1 MRIEV
6 LIGSE
11 EPLIFPLNSPKFTL
25 GTGESCDVILSAS
38 GISRKHLVITSEDDK
53 FYVTDQG
60 STNGSFINEER
71 LIPGKRTE
79 FTSFFPV
86 RLGDN
91 VLVSLL
97 SDEEDVGDYSSIQ
110 VKKEKTSP
118 NMTLPERSD
127 STTVINLKDLKKV
140 KTENL
145 VLERNQ
151 KREIRK
157 KSAQTRKEPVKEK
170 KKTNF
175 VGWFAILIVV
185 AAGYYNFY
193 MLDNTQSGDDVRQVG
208 QIVDPKNGTA
218 PSAAVTTTPAE
229 VAPVPTNE
237 LVDPS
242 NLPKKEAI
250 TDLLNTL
257 KCSIDVEIAH
267 CNMFPETKQGQFG
280 VVQVGL
286 SVHVLVDGTM
296 YFDEAKV
303 FVKDHED
310 VDLIR
315 KTAAYI
321 FFLKKV
327 PQLDVAIL
335 GENRL
340 IVTLFKMTDTGNF
353 VADTVIAI
361 KPEVWNRSRDNW
373 KESQLRSIKDIG
385 INAISFNDKFYTVY

>member
-6 LIGSE
+6 LVGSE
-11 EPLIFPLNSPKFTL
+11 EPLIFPLNSPKFSL

-71 LIPGKRTE
+71 LIPGKKTE

-97 SDEEDVGDYSSIQ
+97 SDEEDVGDYSSIS
-110 VKKEKTSP
+110 VPKERTSP
-118 NMTLPERSD
+118 RIDLPERSD
-127 STTVINLKDLKKV
+127 ATTVINLKDLKKV

-157 KSAQTRKEPVKEK
+157 KTAQEKKAPVKPK
-170 KKTNF
+170 KKPNYM
-175 VGWFAILIVV
+175 GWFAFLIVAV
-185 AAGYYNFY
+185 AGYYNFI
-193 MLDNTQSGDDVRQVG
+193 LLKNADTGEQVREVG
-208 QIVDPKNGTA
+208 KIIEAKPSAETPGTA
-218 PSAAVTTTPAE
+218 TPGE
-229 VAPVPTNE
+229 VAPPTND
-237 LVDPS
+237 LVEES
-242 NLPKKEAI
+242 ALPKKEFI
-250 TDLLNTL
+250 TGLLNNP
-257 KCSIDVEIAH
+257 KCTIDVEIAH
-267 CNMFPETKQGQFG
+267 CNMFPETKTGQFG

-286 SVHVLVDGTM
+286 SVHVLLDGTK

-310 VDLIR
+310 LDLLK
-315 KTAAYI
+315 KTTAYL
-321 FFLKKV
+321 FFAKKV
-327 PQLDVAIL
+327 PQMDLNIL
-335 GENRL
+335 GENRM
-340 IVTLFKMTDTGNF
+340 IITLFRHTDTGF
-353 VADTVIAI
+353 QADTVIAF
-361 KPEVWNRSRDNW
+361 KPEVWNRVKGNW
-373 KESQLRSIKDIG
+373 NQGQLHSIKSIG
-385 INAISFNDKFYTVY
+385 INAISAVEKYYTVY